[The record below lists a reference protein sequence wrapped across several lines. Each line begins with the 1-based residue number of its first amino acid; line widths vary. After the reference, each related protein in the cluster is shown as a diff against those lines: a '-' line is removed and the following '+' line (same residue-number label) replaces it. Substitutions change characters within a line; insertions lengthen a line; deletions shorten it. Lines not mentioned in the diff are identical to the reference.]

1 MKQRLPSG
9 QRRILLV
16 DDDADLLLLIS
27 MRLKSKGYEV
37 ASVNSGAKALA
48 QLPVIRPHVVV
59 TDQRMP
65 GMDGLALFEAIQKR
79 QPQLPV
85 IVLTAHGT
93 IPDAVEATRRGI
105 FSYLVKPFDANIL
118 LDNIDK
124 AMQQGMY
131 HQSADT
137 PSQVDESWRE
147 EILSKSAAME
157 SLLQQAH
164 ATAVTDVSILIQSQT
179 GTGKELLARAI
190 HKASPRAAEPFVAFN
205 CAAIP
210 ESLIESELFGH
221 AAGAFTG
228 ATRAHA
234 GLFMAANKGTVF
246 LDEIGDMPMAAQ
258 AQLLR
263 VLERQEVRPVGTTDN
278 LPINVRIIAATHHD
292 LAEKVQQGSFR
303 EDLYYRLNVI
313 TLEFSGTPLA
323 RRVRALE
330 RELATSRVEG
340 DAATLYGMQAT
351 AGGAPLAAA
360 SPASQR
366 CGRKVCG
373 SPKACGSV
381 AGGRLRMHTSE
392 RAGIRVP
399 NSSVSRKAVNM
410 LSGATGFRRSAS
422 STMPSISGNWR
433 VLSKSCNTTAP
444 ACPPVCAPSA
454 SMASARAARTVRSAS
469 ARASSR
475 RFSNSACA
483 ALALA
488 CISLRWL
495 YQRANRPG
503 MIPSFS

>member
-1 MKQRLPSG
+1 MKQKLPTG

-258 AQLLR
+258 AKLLR

-313 TLEFSGTPLA
+313 TLELPPLA
-323 RRVRALE
+323 ERREDILLMAYHFCQKLSEKNHKPSCHFAPEATELLISAPWPGNVRQLYNTVEQCVVLTPTPVISRSLVARALRHKSEKLLSLNDAREQFE
-330 RELATSRVEG
+330 RDYLIRLLNLTEG
-340 DAATLYGMQAT
+340 NIAL
-351 AGGAPLAAA
+351 
-360 SPASQR
+360 
-366 CGRKVCG
+366 
-373 SPKACGSV
+373 
-381 AGGRLRMHTSE
+381 
-392 RAGIRVP
+392 
-399 NSSVSRKAVNM
+399 
-410 LSGATGFRRSAS
+410 
-422 STMPSISGNWR
+422 
-433 VLSKSCNTTAP
+433 
-444 ACPPVCAPSA
+444 
-454 SMASARAARTVRSAS
+454 SARLAERNRTEFYNLL
-469 ARASSR
+469 SR
-475 RFSNSACA
+475 HGLDPEQFRK
-483 ALALA
+483 L
-488 CISLRWL
+488 
-495 YQRANRPG
+495 PDT
-503 MIPSFS
+503 P